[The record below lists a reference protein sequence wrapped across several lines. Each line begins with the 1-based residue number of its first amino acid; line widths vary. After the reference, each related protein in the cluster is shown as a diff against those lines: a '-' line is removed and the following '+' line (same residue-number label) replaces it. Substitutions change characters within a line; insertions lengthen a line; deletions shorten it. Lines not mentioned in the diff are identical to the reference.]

1 MIVVKVSAMVEKKMM
16 MMMSINDRSRIN
28 LAVIVGV
35 ESLKVESYR
44 RKVWYQVSYMG
55 KSRQITDKKH
65 NISS

>member
-1 MIVVKVSAMVEKKMM
+1 MIVVKVSAMVEKKK

>member
-1 MIVVKVSAMVEKKMM
+1 MIVVKVCAMVEKKK
-16 MMMSINDRSRIN
+16 MMSINDRSRIN

-44 RKVWYQVSYMG
+44 RKVWYQVSDMG
-55 KSRQITDKKH
+55 KSGQITDKKH